1 MNSMTIPGPLASPSA
16 TRVMI
21 LARRLDELFALER
34 CVRGMALRVIALACR
49 RSEMM
54 AAITRVAPDIL
65 IIEEE
70 LLPSMA
76 GRRASRMRER
86 WPGMGLV
93 VLKSG
98 AASNASVN
106 AATVCRWMADAC
118 EEIGIPHPFSIVDQ
132 SAHDLFEELLE
143 QIVMDWQPLYRG
155 KDGSIYGFEALVRS
169 DHGQVRTAAQI
180 LGLAESLDR
189 REELERQILRACARD
204 AHSRALPGKLMINI
218 SVAMFMSGLLGSS
231 EDPLLPL
238 ARRVVLEVN
247 EHGAI
252 GSVDRV
258 AAQGRRLRVAGY
270 ELALDDLG
278 SGQDYLA
285 RLLALEPS
293 VFKLDRLALAGCD
306 HDPRKRRYV
315 QAIVAM
321 AHEEQGLVVAEGV
334 ERPVEA
340 ELAVALGCD
349 LLQGYLLARPAR
361 RLHWESHSPALTNLP
376 FGLSAKLAELPTT
389 RRQVA

>member
-1 MNSMTIPGPLASPSA
+1 MTSMTVHSALASPSP

-49 RSEMM
+49 RSEMT

-70 LLPSMA
+70 LLPGS
-76 GRRASRMRER
+76 GGSGASEMRKR
-86 WPGMGLV
+86 WPGMGVV

-98 AASNASVN
+98 AATNTAVT

-118 EEIGIPHPFSIVDQ
+118 EDIGIAHPFSIVDHG
-132 SAHDLFEELLE
+132 SHDLFSDVLDR
-143 QIVMDWQPLYRG
+143 IVMDWQPLYRG
-155 KDGSIYGFEALVRS
+155 KDGTIYGFEALVRS
-169 DHGQVRTAAQI
+169 DHSTVRTAAQI
-180 LGLAESLDR
+180 LGLAESLG
-189 REELERQILRACARD
+189 RELELERQILRACARD
-204 AHSRALPGKLMINI
+204 AGSPALTGKIMVNI
-218 SVAMFMSGLLGSS
+218 SVAMFMSEVLGTD
-231 EDPLLPL
+231 EDPLLPI
-238 ARRVVLEVN
+238 AHRVVLEVN

-252 GSVDRV
+252 GAIDRV
-258 AAQGRRLRVAGY
+258 AAQSRRLRAAGY

-306 HDPRKRRYV
+306 SDPRKRRYV

-334 ERPVEA
+334 ERAEEA

-361 RLHWESHSPALTNLP
+361 RVHWENCSPKLTNLP
-376 FGLSAKLAELPTT
+376 FCLPTMNNGLSSS

>member
-1 MNSMTIPGPLASPSA
+1 MNSLTINGTLASPGA

-70 LLPSMA
+70 LLPA
-76 GRRASRMRER
+76 TGIAHGTKMRER
-86 WPGMGLV
+86 WPGMGIV
-93 VLKSG
+93 VLRSG

-106 AATVCRWMADAC
+106 AATVCRWMAEAC
-118 EEIGIPHPFSIVDQ
+118 EEIGIAHPFSIVDQ
-132 SAHDLFEELLE
+132 TAHDLFSDVLGR
-143 QIVMDWQPLYRG
+143 IVMDWQPLYRG
-155 KDGSIYGFEALVRS
+155 LDGSIYGFEALVRS
-169 DHGQVRTAAQI
+169 DHGTVRTAAQI
-180 LGLAESLDR
+180 LGLAESLGR
-189 REELERQILRACARD
+189 EEELERQILRACARD
-204 AHSRALPGKLMINI
+204 AGSPALTGKLMVNV
-218 SVAMFMSGLLGSS
+218 SVPMFMSEVLGSPD
-231 EDPLLPL
+231 DPLLPI
-238 ARRVVLEVN
+238 ANRVVLEVN

-252 GSVDRV
+252 GSIDRV
-258 AAQGRRLRVAGY
+258 AAQSRRLRAAGY

-306 HDPRKRRYV
+306 HDARKRRYV

-334 ERPVEA
+334 ERPEEA

-349 LLQGYLLARPAR
+349 LLQGYLLGRPAR
-361 RLHWESHSPALTNLP
+361 RIHWEAGSPALTNLP
-376 FGLSAKLAELPTT
+376 YCLPALKDELSST